1 VANLIAGCRN
11 IGELIIWKKD
21 GPCLAAQ
28 DVANEICQL
37 KQLKV
42 LKMCISS
49 SEQLEAVSAIR
60 I

>member
-1 VANLIAGCRN
+1 MANLIAGCRN

-28 DVANEICQL
+28 DLANEICQL
-37 KQLKV
+37 KQLEV
-42 LKMCISS
+42 LKMCIGP
-49 SEQLEAVSAIR
+49 SEQLEAVKDIL